1 MKESKVLNLGL
12 CKGDNHKISNIK
24 GYIFTPDHIKNIKN
38 PNNDNSVILNYIYLS
53 ILHICFD
60 NDLNYLIYDGFEQTL
75 KIDINA
81 HINLYIKDNANII
94 ALIYVL
100 NACKLYG
107 IGISIYHYD
116 NDADNYF
123 LQEVL

>member
-1 MKESKVLNLGL
+1 MKESKVLNLSL

-75 KIDINA
+75 KIDVNV
-81 HINLYIKDNANII
+81 HINLYFKESNTNTTI

-100 NACKLYG
+100 NACKLY
-107 IGISIYHYD
+107 
-116 NDADNYF
+116 
-123 LQEVL
+123 